1 MMQGGSGGSN
11 FHKLLGRGLTDHD
24 FRARL
29 MDPQQQEGA
38 LQEMGIEPDEALI
51 AELNDAIQALNNLAT
66 SESLGGDINA
76 VA

>member
-1 MMQGGSGGSN
+1 MMQGGSSGSN
-11 FHKLLGRGLTDHD
+11 FHKLLGRGLTDQD

-29 MDPQQQEGA
+29 MDPQQQAGA
-38 LQEMGIEPDEALI
+38 LQEMGIEPDETLI
-51 AELNDAIQALNNLAT
+51 AELNNAIQSLNNLAM